1 MLRLNDSMNIPSFR
15 EVSTRG
21 KMYVTM
27 NIFLKDYNCPLKSRH
42 RWDNIFISIVVPLYP
57 WGIGFR
63 TPTEYQ
69 NSKMLKS
76 LVCKTVFY
84 LHIIFYIFS
93 CVLYIISRLLM
104 IPNTM
109 KSMANSSFVLEASGI
124 FFFYPLSVESKDEE
138 LKATESQ
145 LYSFS
150 IPEKIASF
158 F

>member
-1 MLRLNDSMNIPSFR
+1 MLGGGRARSR
-15 EVSTRG
+15 VSDTPLWRG
-21 KMYVTM
+21 
-27 NIFLKDYNCPLKSRH
+27 PLLCLPLS
-42 RWDNIFISIVVPLYP
+42 VPLPPPFKAEQADQDQETFTGRKSLEREEYALIPKKRSIILAYGHPRYP

-124 FFFYPLSVESKDEE
+124 FFFLSTVG
-138 LKATESQ
+138 
-145 LYSFS
+145 
-150 IPEKIASF
+150 
-158 F
+158 

>member
-1 MLRLNDSMNIPSFR
+1 MNIPSFR

-42 RWDNIFISIVVPLYP
+42 RWDNIFISMVVPLYP

-124 FFFYPLSVESKDEE
+124 FFFLSTVGWIQRWRAQGYREPVVFLQYSWKDS
-138 LKATESQ
+138 LFLLVSDNHR
-145 LYSFS
+145 
-150 IPEKIASF
+150 
-158 F
+158 